1 MMSEATTPT
10 QAEVARETLAHI
22 LELMS
27 FPAPI
32 EITVTETE
40 EQLELALSCEESL
53 GQLIGKGGQTL
64 NALELLVTTITRH
77 KTGEYGKRLI
87 LDAEG
92 YRTRQLE
99 RLAEIA
105 HQAAARALETGEII
119 HMDPM
124 NSRDRRIVHMAL
136 LEVNGISSGSQD
148 EDPYRHIVITPLPAD
163 QQ

>member
-1 MMSEATTPT
+1 MMSEATTPS

-22 LELMS
+22 LDAMG

-32 EITVTETE
+32 EIAVTETD
-40 EQLELALSCEESL
+40 EQIELALSSGESL

-64 NALELLVTTITRH
+64 NALELLVTSITRH
-77 KTGEYGKRLI
+77 KTGEYGKRLV

-92 YRTRQLE
+92 YRKRQVE
-99 RLAEIA
+99 RLEEIA
-105 HQAAARALETGEII
+105 HQAVDRALESGETI

-136 LEVNGISSGSQD
+136 LECAGISSGSVE
-148 EDPYRHIVITPLPAD
+148 EDPYRHIVITPLAKE

>member
-1 MMSEATTPT
+1 MMSEATTPS
-10 QAEVARETLAHI
+10 QAEVAREALAHI
-22 LELMS
+22 LDAMG

-32 EITVTETE
+32 EITVTETD
-40 EQLELALSCEESL
+40 EQLELALSSEESL

-77 KTGEYGKRLI
+77 KTGEYGKRLV

-92 YRTRQLE
+92 YRKRQVD
-99 RLAEIA
+99 RLVEIA
-105 HQAAARALETGEII
+105 HQAAERALETGETI

-136 LEVNGISSGSQD
+136 LEYAGISSGSVD
-148 EDPYRHIVITPLPAD
+148 EEPYRHLVITPLPKE